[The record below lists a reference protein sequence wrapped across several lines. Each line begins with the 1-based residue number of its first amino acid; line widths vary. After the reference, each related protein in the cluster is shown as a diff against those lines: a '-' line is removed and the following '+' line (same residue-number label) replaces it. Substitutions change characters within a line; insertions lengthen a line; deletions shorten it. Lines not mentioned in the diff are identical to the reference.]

1 MKVETE
7 NQANLDDIIFQDR
20 NKAYGA
26 YSLRSEYH
34 LRVKKAVTLGVSL
47 FGIAL
52 LTPLLWAKVK
62 GEDNREII
70 ATVTSVELP
79 PPPEKVKPI
88 EPELP
93 KPSEPAPQV
102 ATLRVLPPE
111 IVPDDQET
119 EVMMTQDEITK
130 ADVAISNVTQE
141 GVDGE
146 LPPVDIDEAG
156 KGTGAVE
163 PPVAIATPEAVEVF
177 TSVEQMPTFSGGMD
191 ALAKYL
197 SKNLRYP
204 RGAADAG
211 VQGKVYVS
219 FVVGRDGE
227 ISKIELLKGI
237 GFGCDEEATRVIK
250 GMPKWIPGKQSGRA
264 VMCKFTLPIAF
275 TLSE

>member
-34 LRVKKAVTLGVSL
+34 LRVKKAVSLGVSL

-62 GEDNREII
+62 GEEEKVYIY
-70 ATVTSVELP
+70 ATPLP
-79 PPPEKVKPI
+79 QFSPPPEKVKPI

-102 ATLRVLPPE
+102 ATIRVLPPE

-119 EVMMTQDEITK
+119 EVMMTQDEIEK

-141 GVDGE
+141 GIDGE
-146 LPPVDIDEAG
+146 LPPVDIDEAS

-163 PPVAIATPEAVEVF
+163 PPVAIATPEETDVF
-177 TSVEQMPTFSGGMD
+177 TTVELMPAFNGGMD

-237 GFGCDEEATRVIK
+237 GFGCDEEARRVIK